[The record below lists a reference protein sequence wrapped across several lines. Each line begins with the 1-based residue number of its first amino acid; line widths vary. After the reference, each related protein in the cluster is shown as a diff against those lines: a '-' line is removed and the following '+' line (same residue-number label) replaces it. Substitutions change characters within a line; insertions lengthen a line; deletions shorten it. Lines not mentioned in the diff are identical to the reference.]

1 MIANKIT
8 GYSYDPI
15 DNTLTITN
23 AFAKKASQLNTAE
36 YNIMKQF
43 RRDNPSLNIVKAEKL
58 SLIHI

>member
-1 MIANKIT
+1 MTANKIT

-36 YNIMKQF
+36 YKHHEAVSPRQF
-43 RRDNPSLNIVKAEKL
+43 QSDYCQG
-58 SLIHI
+58 